1 MTTDEVIDE
10 APPRWLRWWR
20 VARPVLIVAV
30 SLFALKVL
38 YRILA
43 PIDWSSV
50 WDSLR
55 LLTPLAIFLLLF
67 FVALRQV
74 FNAKPLTNF
83 VSGLPL
89 RRSIMN
95 DLTAFL
101 MGTVAPPPSDTVLRV
116 SMFKSWNV
124 DPVEGMAGVTLN
136 SLTYYVVRFFAP
148 AIGLLFL
155 AFQDVESGH
164 ALGAAISVLISAVI
178 VGVLLSISR
187 GDRLSRLIGLNAGR
201 VATHFKKTVEPDK
214 WAAAV
219 VDFRARIGDRVQTGI
234 VPSLGALVLMVLCDA
249 SVLFVAV
256 RAVGVGSDVL
266 PLAIVYGSFLLVYPL
281 TLFPLAGL
289 GVVDA
294 VLVTAWLDYAGD
306 SYEAQ
311 FVAALI
317 IWRVVT
323 LIVVLLCGL
332 VSLFAWRRMARKL
345 EDELQPS
352 S

>member
-1 MTTDEVIDE
+1 M
-10 APPRWLRWWR
+10 
-20 VARPVLIVAV
+20 
-30 SLFALKVL
+30 
-38 YRILA
+38 
-43 PIDWSSV
+43 
-50 WDSLR
+50 
-55 LLTPLAIFLLLF
+55 
-67 FVALRQV
+67 
-74 FNAKPLTNF
+74 
-83 VSGLPL
+83 
-89 RRSIMN
+89 
-95 DLTAFL
+95 
-101 MGTVAPPPSDTVLRV
+101 
-116 SMFKSWNV
+116 
-124 DPVEGMAGVTLN
+124 
-136 SLTYYVVRFFAP
+136 
-148 AIGLLFL
+148 
-155 AFQDVESGH
+155 
-164 ALGAAISVLISAVI
+164 ISAVI

-219 VDFRARIGDRVQTGI
+219 VDVRARIGDRVQTGI